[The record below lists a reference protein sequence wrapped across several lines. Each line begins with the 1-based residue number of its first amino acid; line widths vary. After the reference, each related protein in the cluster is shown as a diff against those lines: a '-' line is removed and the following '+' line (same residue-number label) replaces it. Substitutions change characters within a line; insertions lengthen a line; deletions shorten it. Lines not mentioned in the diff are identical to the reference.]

1 MLYSNFRRPWP
12 KHCNLAIGRSDPLAS
27 EAVVVVVVVAVVV
40 AGCGRCVGRWW
51 WSLSV
56 VVVVDRSWLSWRSS
70 SWYVVVVAGVEFL
83 DKTSLGCRGS
93 LVFVGLLLSVVVVG
107 LLWSLVIVALL
118 LFVVVV
124 IDIDAAVIHMRTMHQ

>member
-1 MLYSNFRRPWP
+1 MP
-12 KHCNLAIGRSDPLAS
+12 AI
-27 EAVVVVVVVAVVV
+27 ETVVVVVVVARRC
-40 AGCGRCVGRWW
+40 GRCGRCVGDR

-70 SWYVVVVAGVEFL
+70 SWYVVVVTGVGFL

-118 LFVVVV
+118 LFV
-124 IDIDAAVIHMRTMHQ
+124 ASHMRTMHQWNN

>member
-1 MLYSNFRRPWP
+1 MP
-12 KHCNLAIGRSDPLAS
+12 AI
-27 EAVVVVVVVAVVV
+27 ETVVVVVVVARRC
-40 AGCGRCVGRWW
+40 GRCGRCVGRR

-70 SWYVVVVAGVEFL
+70 SWYVVVVTGVGFL

-118 LFVVVV
+118 SFVVVV

>member
-1 MLYSNFRRPWP
+1 M
-12 KHCNLAIGRSDPLAS
+12 AS
-27 EAVVVVVVVAVVV
+27 ETVVVVVVVRC
-40 AGCGRCVGRWW
+40 GRCGRCVGCCGRCVGDR

-56 VVVVDRSWLSWRSS
+56 VVVVDRSWLSGRSS

-107 LLWSLVIVALL
+107 VLWSLVIVALL
-118 LFVVVV
+118 LFV
-124 IDIDAAVIHMRTMHQ
+124 AMSHMRTMHQ

>member
-1 MLYSNFRRPWP
+1 MP
-12 KHCNLAIGRSDPLAS
+12 AI
-27 EAVVVVVVVAVVV
+27 ETVVVVVVV

-56 VVVVDRSWLSWRSS
+56 VVIVDCSWLSWRSS
-70 SWYVVVVAGVEFL
+70 SWYVVVAVVEVL

-118 LFVVVV
+118 LFV
-124 IDIDAAVIHMRTMHQ
+124 ASHMRTMHQ

>member
-1 MLYSNFRRPWP
+1 MP
-12 KHCNLAIGRSDPLAS
+12 AI
-27 EAVVVVVVVAVVV
+27 ETVVVVVVVARR
-40 AGCGRCVGRWW
+40 CGRCGHCVGRW

-56 VVVVDRSWLSWRSS
+56 VVVVDRLWLSWRSS
-70 SWYVVVVAGVEFL
+70 SWYVVVAVVEVL

-118 LFVVVV
+118 SFVVVV